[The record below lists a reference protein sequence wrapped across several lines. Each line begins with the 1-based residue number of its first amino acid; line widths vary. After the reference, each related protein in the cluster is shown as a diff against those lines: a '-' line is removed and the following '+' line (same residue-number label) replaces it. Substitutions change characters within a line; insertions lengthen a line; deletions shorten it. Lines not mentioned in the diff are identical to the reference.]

1 MYLTSR
7 EPTYQATGSFFV
19 ISGSG
24 NLGALNKIV
33 SGTSAGTSLSDY
45 VFVLLK
51 STELMDTVAN
61 ELDLWSDEM
70 FWEGEETRNAQR
82 LYAKFSTQL
91 SYSVDGGFIEISAK
105 TGEAH
110 LSASLVS
117 STMKAVQEK
126 LRAESKN
133 KTSTFETRVRNLEE
147 QILVSDTKLE
157 AFRVVSGLLVE
168 AQMNERVATRA
179 ELERRLVSLRAE
191 RSGMEAQSLAP
202 GDLSTMLQM
211 ESSRAL
217 NSGISEE
224 LTEELLEVEAQLTLA
239 PEQLREYSAL
249 VRKAK
254 VLESLYTLAVQNLE
268 ASRIEE
274 EKELNP
280 LRVVDRPRVPDEPQ
294 RSHRLRYVLAAALLG
309 FGLGALLVF
318 FFRSSMSER
327 GAK

>member
-1 MYLTSR
+1 
-7 EPTYQATGSFFV
+7 
-19 ISGSG
+19 
-24 NLGALNKIV
+24 
-33 SGTSAGTSLSDY
+33 
-45 VFVLLK
+45 
-51 STELMDTVAN
+51 
-61 ELDLWSDEM
+61 
-70 FWEGEETRNAQR
+70 
-82 LYAKFSTQL
+82 
-91 SYSVDGGFIEISAK
+91 
-105 TGEAH
+105 
-110 LSASLVS
+110 
-117 STMKAVQEK
+117 MKAVQEK